1 MLVREVMKENA
12 EVINCERSVE
22 EAAQMMAKGNFGG
35 IPVERNDKMVGMIT
49 DRDIVVRVVAE
60 SKDPKKT
67 RVLDCMSE
75 GISYCFDDE
84 DVEEVARKMSSVQV
98 RRLPVVNR
106 NKKLVGIISL
116 VDIARKGKNEKLTH
130 ETMSQTAH

>member
-12 EVINCERSVE
+12 EVINCERNIR
-22 EAAQMMAKGNFGG
+22 EAAEMMAKGNFGG
-35 IPVERNDKMVGMIT
+35 IPVERNDKMIGMIT
-49 DRDIVVRVVAE
+49 DRDIVIRVVAAG
-60 SKDPKKT
+60 KDPETT
-67 RVLDCMSE
+67 RVLDSMSE

-106 NKKLVGIISL
+106 NKKLVGIVSL
-116 VDIARKGKNEKLTH
+116 VDIARKAKNEKLTH